1 MRASDGTIRLPAP
14 ASLRW
19 RHEPRVTRRFASSA
33 PLLRR
38 WFRRREPTVFHRC
51 LAVHI
56 HFAGPRS
63 ALS

>member
-1 MRASDGTIRLPAP
+1 MRASDGTIRLPTPTSFRWRDEARAARRAAP
-14 ASLRW
+14 A
-19 RHEPRVTRRFASSA
+19 V

-56 HFAGPRS
+56 HYAGARS

>member
-14 ASLRW
+14 TSFRW
-19 RHEPRVTRRFASSA
+19 RDEPRAAQRVASSA

-38 WFRRREPTVFHRC
+38 WFRRREPTVFQRC